1 MTKDQ
6 NFWKDRVKESAVLNP
21 VDRISE
27 VLFGLIM
34 VLTFTGAISASTD
47 AREDVRE
54 LLWAALGCNVA
65 WGLVDAIM
73 YLMNVAIERGHSIT
87 VIKKIHASKNPYEA
101 GAILKDEIQ
110 PGIAGLM
117 TDKEL
122 SDLGNRV
129 KSLPEPSKRHVITGT
144 DLWAGVQIF
153 LLVFLCTFPVAIPF
167 GIFDDLAVA
176 MRASNGVALLLLF
189 IGGLM
194 LAKYAGFRPGITAL
208 LYTLIGVALVAL
220 TMALGG

>member
-1 MTKDQ
+1 MNPGDH
-6 NFWKDRVKESAVLNP
+6 WKNAVRQSAVLNP

-87 VIKKIHASKNPYEA
+87 VIKKIQDAKNEDEA
-101 GAILKDEIQ
+101 GKILKDEIQ

-117 TDKEL
+117 SEKEL
-122 SDLGNRV
+122 NALSIRLKN
-129 KSLPEPSKRHVITGT
+129 LPLPSKKNVITGT
-144 DLWAGVQIF
+144 DLWSGVQIF

-167 GIFDDLAVA
+167 GIIDNLEVA

-189 IGGLM
+189 IGGFL
-194 LAKYAGFRPGITAL
+194 LAKYAGFRPGLTAIV
-208 LYTLIGVALVAL
+208 YTLIGVALVAI

>member
-1 MTKDQ
+1 MKGQ
-6 NFWKDRVKESAVLNP
+6 SFWTSRIREGAVLNP

-47 AREDVRE
+47 AREDVKE

-73 YLMNVAIERGHSIT
+73 YLMNVAIERGHALS
-87 VIKKIHASKNPYEA
+87 VIKKIHEA
-101 GAILKDEIQ
+101 ATSEESGQILKDEMQ
-110 PGIAGLM
+110 QTIAGLM
-117 TDKEL
+117 TTAELNAL
-122 SDLGNRV
+122 SDRL
-129 KSLPEPSKRHVITGT
+129 KKLPEPSKKYVLTGT

-167 GIFDDLAVA
+167 GLIDSLELA
-176 MRASNGVALLLLF
+176 MRVSNGVALLLLF
-189 IGGLM
+189 IGGFM
-194 LAKYAGFRPGITAL
+194 LAGYAGFRRGITAIV
-208 LYTLIGVALVAL
+208 YTLIGVLLVAL

>member
-1 MTKDQ
+1 MKNQ

-47 AREDVRE
+47 GREDVRE

-73 YLMNVAIERGHSIT
+73 YLMNIAVERGHSIT
-87 VIKKIHASKNPYEA
+87 VVDKIQEA
-101 GAILKDEIQ
+101 KSADEATAILKDEIQ
-110 PGIAGLM
+110 PVIAGLL
-117 TDKEL
+117 TPTELNEL
-122 SDLGNRV
+122 SNRL
-129 KSLPEPSKRHVITGT
+129 KRLPKPSKAHVITGV

-167 GIFDDLAVA
+167 GIFDDLSIA
-176 MRASNGVALLLLF
+176 MRASNGVALILLF
-189 IGGLM
+189 VGGFL
-194 LAKYAGFRPGITAL
+194 LAGYAGFRRIITAIV
-208 LYTLIGVALVAL
+208 YTLIGVSLVAL

>member
-1 MTKDQ
+1 MKQEDNYWKTK
-6 NFWKDRVKESAVLNP
+6 VKEAGVLNP
-21 VDRISE
+21 VDRIAE

-87 VIKKIHASKNPYEA
+87 VIKQIHASNNTNEA
-101 GAILKDEIQ
+101 GEILKDEIP

-117 TDKEL
+117 TKEELNAL
-122 SDLGNRV
+122 SDRIKKLQVPG
-129 KSLPEPSKRHVITGT
+129 KSHVIVST
-144 DLWAGVQIF
+144 DLLAGVQIF
-153 LLVFLCTFPVAIPF
+153 LLVFLCTLPVAIPF
-167 GIFDDLAVA
+167 GFIDDLGVA
-176 MRASNGVALLLLF
+176 MRVSNGVALLLLF
-189 IGGLM
+189 IGGFV
-194 LAKYAGFRPGITAL
+194 LARYAGFRPGITAI

>member
-1 MTKDQ
+1 MMQDQ

-34 VLTFTGAISASTD
+34 VLSFTGAISASTD

-54 LLWAALGCNVA
+54 LLWAALGCNIA

-73 YLMNVAIERGHSIT
+73 YLMNVAIERGHAIM
-87 VIKKIHASKNPYEA
+87 VIKKVHESKNPDEA
-101 GAILKDEIQ
+101 GQILKDEIQ
-110 PGIAGLM
+110 PAIAGLM
-117 TDKEL
+117 TAVELNEL
-122 SDLGNRV
+122 SSRL
-129 KSLPEPSKRHVITGT
+129 KKLPEPSNKHLLTGT
-144 DLWAGVQIF
+144 DIWAGVQIF

-167 GIFDDLAVA
+167 GIIENLEVA

-189 IGGLM
+189 IGGFM
-194 LAKYAGFRPGITAL
+194 LAGYAGFRRGLTAMA
-208 LYTLIGVALVAL
+208 YTLIGVLLVAL

>member
-34 VLTFTGAISASTD
+34 VLSFTGAISASTD
-47 AREDVRE
+47 ARDDVRE
-54 LLWAALGCNVA
+54 LLWAALGCNLA
-65 WGLVDAIM
+65 WGSVDAIM
-73 YLMNVAIERGHSIT
+73 YLMNVAIERGHAIMI
-87 VIKKIHASKNPYEA
+87 IKNILRSKNAEEA
-101 GAILKDEIQ
+101 GDILKDEI
-110 PGIAGLM
+110 PPAIAGLM
-117 TDKEL
+117 SDDELSEL
-122 SDLGNRV
+122 SDRV
-129 KSLPEPSKRHVITGT
+129 KKLPVPSERLLITPT
-144 DLWAGVQIF
+144 DLWAGIQIF

-167 GIFDDLAVA
+167 GIFDDLEVA
-176 MRASNGVALLLLF
+176 MRTSNGIALLLLF
-189 IGGLM
+189 IGGFL
-194 LAKYAGFRPGITAL
+194 LGKYAGFRKGITAI

>member
-1 MTKDQ
+1 MRRDQ
-6 NFWKDRVKESAVLNP
+6 NFWKKQIRESAVLNP

-73 YLMNVAIERGHSIT
+73 YLMNVAIERGHAIT
-87 VIKKIHASKNPYEA
+87 VIKKIHATSNPSES
-101 GAILKDEIQ
+101 GQILKEEIQ
-110 PGIAGLM
+110 PGIGSLM
-117 TDKEL
+117 TDEELIEL
-122 SDLGNRV
+122 SKRLKNQP
-129 KSLPEPSKRHVITGT
+129 LPTHRYLITGH

-153 LLVFLCTFPVAIPF
+153 MLVFLCTFPVAIPF
-167 GIFDDLAVA
+167 GIFDELSVA
-176 MRASNGVALLLLF
+176 MRASNGVALILLF
-189 IGGLM
+189 IGGFL
-194 LAKYAGFRPGITAL
+194 LAGYAGFRRGITAIA
-208 LYTLIGVALVAL
+208 YMLIGVLLVAL

>member
-1 MTKDQ
+1 MKQVD
-6 NFWKDRVKESAVLNP
+6 NYWKSKVKESAVLNP
-21 VDRISE
+21 VDRIAE

-34 VLTFTGAISASTD
+34 VLSFTGAISASTD

-73 YLMNVAIERGHSIT
+73 YLMNVAIERGHAIM
-87 VIKKIHASKNPYEA
+87 VIKKIRESKMPTE
-101 GAILKDEIQ
+101 GGLILKEEIP

-117 TDKEL
+117 TNLEL
-122 SDLGNRV
+122 SELSSRLKN
-129 KSLPEPSKRHVITGT
+129 LPEPSKKHLITGT

-153 LLVFLCTFPVAIPF
+153 MLVFFCTFPVAVPF
-167 GIFDDLAVA
+167 GIIDNLEVA

-189 IGGLM
+189 IGGFL
-194 LAKYAGFRPGITAL
+194 LAGYAGFRRGITAI
-208 LYTLIGVALVAL
+208 LYTLIGVLLVAL